1 MRQTRYKIGSGFT
14 PFSPCA
20 ERFVG
25 EGYRDPMTLAEQ
37 VEAMGCV
44 EGMRGIALDYPAQFD
59 DSQVAEVTKLYESY
73 GFELATL
80 ELGLYP
86 ARKWKLGS
94 LSSTDPGV
102 RREAIEMSKR
112 GLEIAREMNA
122 WDVLLWPG
130 QDGFDYPFQADYS
143 ACWKLLI
150 DGITEVASH
159 APDVRIAI
167 EYKPKEPRANC
178 FIRNAGI
185 LLWLLK
191 TVDLPNV
198 GATIDFGHSL
208 VAGENPA
215 EAAALLAG
223 EGKLFQVHLNDN
235 YRDWDHDLIV
245 GSVHLVETLE
255 FLYYIV
261 KSGYEGWYLMDVF
274 PYREDGHA
282 AIQQCVANTERLLDI
297 AHNVGQGEL
306 NKILSKMDAV
316 SSMRMLWDTL
326 LGEKTEG

>member
-1 MRQTRYKIGSGFT
+1 MKQTRYKIGSGLV
-14 PFSPCA
+14 PFSPCVD
-20 ERFVG
+20 RFVG
-25 EGYRDPMTLAEQ
+25 QGYRDPMPLAKQ
-37 VEAMGCV
+37 IAAMAKV
-44 EGMRGIALDYPAQFD
+44 EGMRGVALDYPAQFD
-59 DSQVAEVTKLYESY
+59 DSQVVEVKKLYESQ

-86 ARKWKLGS
+86 DRKWKLGT

-102 RREAIEMSKR
+102 RRDAIEMSRR
-112 GLEIAREMNA
+112 GLEIARDMKA

-130 QDGFDYPFQADYS
+130 QDGFDYPFQADYDE
-143 ACWKLLI
+143 CWKLLI
-150 DGITEVASH
+150 DGIGDVASH
-159 APDVRIAI
+159 APDVRVAI
-167 EYKPKEPRANC
+167 EYKPKEPRAHC

-245 GSVHLVETLE
+245 GSVHFVETLE

-274 PYREDGHA
+274 PYREDGGA
-282 AIQQCVANTERLLDI
+282 AIRQCVANTERLLDI
-297 AHNVGQGEL
+297 AHKVPQEEL
-306 NKILSKMDAV
+306 RAALNKMDAV
-316 SSMRMLWDTL
+316 ATIKMLYEMML
-326 LGEKTEG
+326 

>member
-1 MRQTRYKIGSGFT
+1 M
-14 PFSPCA
+14 P
-20 ERFVG
+20 
-25 EGYRDPMTLAEQ
+25 LADQ
-37 VEAMGCV
+37 IAAMAKV
-44 EGMRGIALDYPAQFD
+44 EGMRGVALDYPAQFD
-59 DSQVAEVTKLYESY
+59 DTQVAEVRKLYESH

-86 ARKWKLGS
+86 DRKWKLGT
-94 LSSTDPGV
+94 LSCTDPGV
-102 RREAIEMSKR
+102 RRDAIEMSKR
-112 GLEIAREMNA
+112 GLEIARDMNA

-130 QDGFDYPFQADYS
+130 QDGFDYPFQADYDE
-143 ACWKLLI
+143 CWKLLI
-150 DGITEVASH
+150 DGIGEVASH
-159 APDVRIAI
+159 APDVRVAI

-178 FIRNAGI
+178 FIRNAGV

-191 TVDLPNV
+191 TIDLPNV

-245 GSVHLVETLE
+245 GSIHLVETLE

-274 PYREDGHA
+274 PYREDGGA
-282 AIQQCVANTERLLDI
+282 AIRQCVANTERLLDI
-297 AHNVGQGEL
+297 AHKVPQEEL
-306 NKILSKMDAV
+306 RAALNKMDAV
-316 SSMRMLWDTL
+316 ATIKMLYEMIL
-326 LGEKTEG
+326 

>member
-1 MRQTRYKIGSGFT
+1 VRQTRCKIGSGLV

-20 ERFVG
+20 DRFAG
-25 EGYRDPMTLAEQ
+25 EGYRDAMTLAEQ
-37 VEAMGCV
+37 IAAMAKV
-44 EGMRGIALDYPAQFD
+44 EGMRGIALDYPAQFGD
-59 DSQVAEVTKLYESY
+59 PQVAEVKSLYESH

-86 ARKWKLGS
+86 RRKWKLGT
-94 LSSTDPGV
+94 LASTDPGV
-102 RREAIEMSKR
+102 RRDAIEMSKR
-112 GLEIAREMNA
+112 GLEIAREMGA

-130 QDGFDYPFQADYS
+130 QDGFDYPFQVDYND
-143 ACWKLLI
+143 CWKLLI
-150 DGITEVASH
+150 DGIIQVASH
-159 APDVRIAI
+159 APDVRMAI

-178 FIRNAGI
+178 FIRNAGV
-185 LLWLLK
+185 LLWLLRM
-191 TVDLPNV
+191 VDLPNV

-261 KSGYEGWYLMDVF
+261 NSGYDGWYLMDVF

-282 AIQQCVANTERLLDI
+282 AIQQCVANTERLLDMAHRVPKGEI
-297 AHNVGQGEL
+297 AKAL
-306 NKILSKMDAV
+306 CAADAV
-316 SSMRMLWDTL
+316 TSIETVWSSILK
-326 LGEKTEG
+326 E

>member
-1 MRQTRYKIGSGFT
+1 MRKTKYRIGSGFT

-25 EGYRDPMTLAEQ
+25 DGYRGPMSLEEQ
-37 VEAMGCV
+37 MAAMAGV

-59 DSQVAEVTKLYESY
+59 DAQAAAVKKLYESF

-86 ARKWKLGS
+86 SRKWKLGS
-94 LSSTDPGV
+94 LSSRDPGI
-102 RREAIEMSKR
+102 RRDAIEMSRR
-112 GLEIAREMNA
+112 GLELAREMNA

-130 QDGFDYPFQADYS
+130 QDGFDYPFQVDYNAS
-143 ACWKLLI
+143 WKLLI
-150 DGITEVASH
+150 DGIIEVASH
-159 APDVRIAI
+159 APDVRIAV

-178 FIRNAGI
+178 FIRNAGV

-191 TVDLPNV
+191 TINLPNV

-215 EAAALLAG
+215 EAAAMLAG
-223 EGKLFQVHLNDN
+223 EGRLFQVHLNDN

-245 GSVHLVETLE
+245 GSVHIVETLE
-255 FLYYIV
+255 FLHYIES
-261 KSGYEGWYLMDVF
+261 SGYDGWYLMDVF
-274 PYREDGHA
+274 PYREDGRA
-282 AIQQCVANTERLLDI
+282 AIQQCVRNTERLLDI
-297 AHNVGQGEL
+297 AAAL
-306 NKILSKMDAV
+306 PKKDLARAFSSADAV
-316 SSMRMLWDTL
+316 TSIEAVWSALFK
-326 LGEKTEG
+326 E

>member
-1 MRQTRYKIGSGFT
+1 VRQTRYRIGSGLV

-25 EGYRDPMTLAEQ
+25 EGYRDGMPLAEQ
-37 VEAMGCV
+37 IAAMARV
-44 EGMRGIALDYPAQFD
+44 DGMRGVALDYPAQFD
-59 DSQVAEVTKLYESY
+59 DSQVGQVRKLYEAH

-86 ARKWKLGS
+86 SRKWKLGT

-102 RREAIEMSKR
+102 RRDALEMSKR
-112 GLEIAREMNA
+112 GLDIAREMQA

-130 QDGFDYPFQADYS
+130 QDGFDYPFQADYDE
-143 ACWKLLI
+143 CWKLLI
-150 DGITEVASH
+150 DGIGEVAAH
-159 APDVRIAI
+159 APDVRVAI
-167 EYKPKEPRANC
+167 EYKPKEPRAHC

-191 TVDLPNV
+191 KVDLPNV
-198 GATIDFGHSL
+198 GATIDFGHSM
-208 VAGENPA
+208 VAGENAA

-261 KSGYEGWYLMDVF
+261 KSGYDGWYLMDVF

-282 AIQQCVANTERLLDI
+282 AIQQCVSNTERLLDI
-297 AHNVGQGEL
+297 AHNVPQKELKAALGRMDSVATIKMFYENLVRVSGE
-306 NKILSKMDAV
+306 
-316 SSMRMLWDTL
+316 
-326 LGEKTEG
+326 